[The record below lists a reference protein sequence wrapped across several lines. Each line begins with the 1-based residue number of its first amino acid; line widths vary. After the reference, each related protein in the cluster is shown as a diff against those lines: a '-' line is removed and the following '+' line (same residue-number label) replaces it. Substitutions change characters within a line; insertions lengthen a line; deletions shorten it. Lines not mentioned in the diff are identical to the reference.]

1 VTLRRGVGLV
11 LGLIGLAVLVSF
23 TLLALLYLGV
33 SRRAAVPRA
42 ATLVVRPGG
51 ELPELPPDDV
61 VGQFFGQ
68 RSESVS
74 TLIESL
80 RLAKRDAR
88 ITGLVL
94 RPSSLDLPYWAKLQ
108 ELRDAVLDFKQSGKP
123 VVAFLE
129 FGGDREYYLAT
140 AADSIYLLPAS
151 PLDLTGV
158 ASYEIF
164 LRGALDKLGVRPE
177 FMHIGDYKTAP
188 NQLTETGMTPAH
200 REMATS
206 LNREA
211 YDQLVAG
218 IAQARDLSE
227 EQVRA
232 LVDKGPFLPEEA
244 MEAGFV
250 DGVAYED
257 ELDDKV
263 AALRNDGRTVEEL
276 EVADYQQS
284 RGYGSTGFNLRRRPR
299 VAVLYALGTIVSG
312 RGGTDMVGS
321 ESFVEEI
328 RRIKKDSSIR
338 AVILRIDS
346 PGGSVVA
353 SDVIWRELTLL
364 RQDKTSRPLIVSM
377 SDLAASGGYYIATP
391 ADAIVAQPATLT
403 GSIGIFS
410 GKMALSEGLAK
421 LGVST
426 QTIKD
431 GENADMDS
439 PFSSFTPAQR
449 ARLDAQLQEFYKGF
463 LAKVA
468 ESRKKTPEEIDA
480 IARGRVWT
488 GSQAL
493 ERGLVDRL
501 GGLDVAVA
509 VAKERAGIAPEDEVE
524 LVTYPHRRSVYEAF
538 SDQFGGSSD
547 GASVAGLLGLVGGR
561 AQARA
566 MASATA
572 PVRLFRRGEP
582 LALMPF
588 AFAR

>member
-1 VTLRRGVGLV
+1 LV
-11 LGLIGLAVLVSF
+11 LGLIGLAVFVSF

-33 SRRAAVPRA
+33 SRRPSVPRS
-42 ATLVVRPGG
+42 ATLVLRPGG

-68 RSESVS
+68 QSDSLNS
-74 TLIESL
+74 LIESL
-80 RLAKRDAR
+80 RMAKRDAR
-88 ITGLVL
+88 ITSLIL
-94 RPSSLDLPYWAKLQ
+94 RPSSLDLPYWGKVQ
-108 ELRDAVLDFKQSGKP
+108 ELRDAVLDFKKSGKP

-129 FGGDREYYLAT
+129 FGGDREYFLAT

-177 FMHIGDYKTAP
+177 FLHIGDYKTAP

-218 IAQARDLSE
+218 IADARDLSE
-227 EQVRA
+227 DEVRA
-232 LVDKGPFLPEEA
+232 LLDKGPFLPAEA

-263 AALRNDGRTVEEL
+263 AALRDEDGDVDEL
-276 EVADYQQS
+276 EVAEYQAS
-284 RGYGSTGFNLRRRPR
+284 RGYGSTGFGLRRRPR
-299 VAVLYALGTIVSG
+299 VAVLYAVGTIVSG
-312 RGGTDMVGS
+312 RGGSDTVAS

-338 AVILRIDS
+338 AVVLRIDS
-346 PGGSVVA
+346 PGGSSVA

-364 RQDKTSRPLIVSM
+364 RKDKTSRPLIVSM

-391 ADAIVAQPATLT
+391 ADVIVAQPATLT
-403 GSIGIFS
+403 GSIGIFA
-410 GKMALSEGLAK
+410 GKMALGEGLAK

-426 QTIKD
+426 ETVTN
-431 GENADMDS
+431 GANAEIYS
-439 PFSSFTPAQR
+439 PFAPFTPAHR
-449 ARLDAQLQEFYKGF
+449 ERINASMQEFYKGF
-463 LAKVA
+463 VAKVA
-468 ESRKKTPEEIDA
+468 ESRKKTPAEIDA

-493 ERGLVDRL
+493 ARGLVDQL

-509 VAKERAGIAPEDEVE
+509 VAKERAGIAPGDEVE
-524 LVTYPHRRSVYEAF
+524 LVTYPRRRSVYEAF

-547 GASVAGLLGLVGGR
+547 SGISGLWRLLGGR

-566 MASATA
+566 VASATA

-588 AFAR
+588 AFTR